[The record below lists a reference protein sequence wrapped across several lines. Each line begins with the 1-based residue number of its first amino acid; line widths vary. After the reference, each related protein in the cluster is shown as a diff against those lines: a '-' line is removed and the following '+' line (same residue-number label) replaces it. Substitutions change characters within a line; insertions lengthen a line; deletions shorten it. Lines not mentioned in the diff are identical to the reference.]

1 VTVLPRIFDEPEQP
15 VRSVLEWTMK
25 HEGMLQGRE
34 LLPRGTRIDVSWNVM
49 INHAGRRIPA
59 EVVNVSAEGFRLR
72 TARALETGA
81 EVMLRFAKDAPVK
94 AVIHWVAG
102 REAGG
107 VFVESIA
114 L

>member
-1 VTVLPRIFDEPEQP
+1 
-15 VRSVLEWTMK
+15 MK
-25 HEGMLQGRE
+25 YEGMLQGRE

-49 INHAGRRIPA
+49 VKWAGRRIPA
-59 EVVNVSAEGFRLR
+59 KVVNVSATGFRLR
-72 TARALETGA
+72 TAGALEVGA

-102 REAGG
+102 KEAGG
-107 VFVESIA
+107 VFVEAAA